1 MKYARRVKGDALSPR
16 FKNSMIKRV
25 FDIVSSATV
34 LTGISPFIF
43 LIAIFIKISDRG
55 PIFFSHTRVGK
66 NFTPFK
72 VHKFRTMVV
81 DASQIGPAI
90 TAGNDSRIT
99 KFGRFLRKTKLDEIP
114 QLFNVLKGDM
124 SIVGPRPEVY
134 KYVEMFPDEYQKIL
148 QVKPGLT
155 DYATIEFRDEE
166 NILNKYNDPEAG
178 YTREVIPAKI
188 ELCRKYL
195 RDKGF
200 FTDMK
205 LIFFTLWKLIRM

>member
-1 MKYARRVKGDALSPR
+1 MTAL
-16 FKNSMIKRV
+16 KNNMLKRI
-25 FDIVSSATV
+25 FDLISSV
-34 LTGISPFIF
+34 LVLIFISPFF
-43 LIAIFIKISDRG
+43 LLIGILIKISDCG
-55 PIFFSHTRVGK
+55 PIFFSHMRVGR
-66 NFTPFK
+66 NFTPFR
-72 VHKFRTMVV
+72 VYKFRTMVV
-81 DASQIGPAI
+81 DASQIGPPI

-99 KFGRFLRKTKLDEIP
+99 KIGRFLRKTKLDEIP

-166 NILNKYNDPEAG
+166 KILKKYNDPEAG

-188 ELCRKYL
+188 ELYKKYL
-195 RDKGF
+195 RDEGF

-205 LIFFTLWKLIRM
+205 LIFLTLWKLIRI

>member
-1 MKYARRVKGDALSPR
+1 MTAL
-16 FKNSMIKRV
+16 KNNILKRI
-25 FDIVSSATV
+25 FDLISSV
-34 LTGISPFIF
+34 LVLIFISPFF
-43 LIAIFIKISDRG
+43 LLIGILIKISDCG

-66 NFTPFK
+66 NFTPFR
-72 VHKFRTMVV
+72 VYKFRTMVV
-81 DASQIGPAI
+81 DASQIGPPI

-99 KFGRFLRKTKLDEIP
+99 KIGRFLRKTKLDEIP

-166 NILNKYNDPEAG
+166 KILKKYNDPEAG

-188 ELCRKYL
+188 ELYKKYL
-195 RDKGF
+195 RDEGF

-205 LIFFTLWKLIRM
+205 LIFLTLWKLIRI